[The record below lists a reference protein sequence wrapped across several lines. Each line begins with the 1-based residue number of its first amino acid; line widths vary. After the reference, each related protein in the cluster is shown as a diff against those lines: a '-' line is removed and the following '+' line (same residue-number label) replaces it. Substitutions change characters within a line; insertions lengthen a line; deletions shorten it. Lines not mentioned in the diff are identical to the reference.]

1 MKLVVPYIGEL
12 QAEDARLMR
21 LATFLGICCDPL
33 PLEDSEV
40 HCPDF
45 WEKVIPDRLSCLLIN
60 PSVFKKWLGETD
72 LPESLIAALRSH
84 FAYLIVH
91 AVSTDPFDVKM
102 VSKLSQGQL
111 QAIGQIEGA
120 TQSYEIAQHAKDICG
135 AFSGLRFG
143 PANPANDLV
152 FARGSAD
159 SSLRPLMSIGQHP
172 FMAASRQERTEI
184 LFLGTKEV
192 AELDEQVGDA
202 PLTEY
207 FSRLVPHVMAL
218 RHIFGEECWR
228 PNADHA
234 AVIIDDPLLR
244 LNYGFINFDSLVRLA
259 RENNFHATVAFI
271 PHNFR
276 RSSARVLKIFD
287 DNPDHLSLCF
297 HGNDHTGAELASSDF
312 IRLNTMLDT
321 AERRMSTFRNRTGL
335 DCRRIMVFP
344 QGKFSVEAMSVLKCR
359 NFEAAV
365 NTVSHPTDE
374 PVRITI
380 GELMQP
386 AVLRYGSFP
395 LFLRRKMDDTQSH
408 DIAFSLLSGR
418 PVLIVTHHGDF
429 QCPQLVVELAA
440 RVNGVSPG
448 IKWSNLASA
457 LRNSTLIRRTPDGTL
472 QVRAFSCAVQ
482 IDNDS
487 DRVKRFSIEWPR
499 SYNEPMAIDAVI
511 VDQKPYRNFHSN
523 EHGITVAADL
533 ASGRSQVF
541 SLEYRNPYKSLATL
555 GFGWNVKACLRRRM
569 SEVRDNY
576 LSRNRYLLAVAK
588 KAQRLASTVT
598 DRNVFQETKRPHV
611 AEVPKG

>member
-1 MKLVVPYIGEL
+1 MKLVVPFIGEL
-12 QAEDARLMR
+12 QAEDARLVR

-33 PLEDSEV
+33 PLEGSEV
-40 HCPDF
+40 HCADF
-45 WEKVIPDRLSCLLIN
+45 WEKVNPDRLSCLLVN
-60 PSVFKKWLGETD
+60 PSVFKKCLGESD
-72 LPESLIAALRSH
+72 LPESLIAVLRSH

-91 AVSTDPFDVKM
+91 AVSTDPFDVNM

-111 QAIGQIEGA
+111 QAIGQIERA
-120 TQSYEIAQHAKDICG
+120 SQSYEIAQDAKDICG
-135 AFSGLRFG
+135 AFSGLHFG
-143 PANPANDLV
+143 PVNLANDLV
-152 FARGSAD
+152 FARGYAD
-159 SSLRPLMSIGQHP
+159 SALRPLISIGKHL

-184 LFLGTKEV
+184 LFLGAKEV
-192 AELDEQVGDA
+192 AELDDQVGDA
-202 PLTEY
+202 PLMEY

-218 RHIFGEECWR
+218 RYIFGEECWR
-228 PNADHA
+228 PNADRA
-234 AVIIDDPLLR
+234 TVIIDDPLLR
-244 LNYGFINFDSLVRLA
+244 QNYGFINFDSMVRLA
-259 RENNFHATVAFI
+259 REYNFHATVAFI

-276 RSSARVLKIFD
+276 RSSPRVLKMFR

-297 HGNDHTGAELASSDF
+297 HGNDHTGAELSSSDF

-321 AERRMSTFRNRTGL
+321 AERRMGIFRNRTGL

-344 QGKFSVEAMSVLKCR
+344 QGNFSVEAMLVLKCR

-365 NTVSHPTDE
+365 NTVSYPTDE

-395 LFLRRKMDDTQSH
+395 LFLRRRMDNTQSH

-418 PVLIVTHHGDF
+418 PVLIVTHHDDF
-429 QCPQLVVELAA
+429 QCPQLIGELAT
-440 RVNGVSPG
+440 RVNGVAPG

-457 LRNSTLIRRTPDGTL
+457 VRNSTLTRRTPDGTL
-472 QVRAFSCAVQ
+472 HVRAFSCAVQ

-487 DRVKRFSIEWPR
+487 NRAKRFSVEWPR
-499 SYNEPMAIDAVI
+499 SYNEPIAIDGVL
-511 VDQKPYRNFHSN
+511 VDQKPYRNFHAN

-555 GFGWNVKACLRRRM
+555 GFGWNAKAYLRRRL

-576 LSRNRYLLAVAK
+576 LSRNRYLSVVAR
-588 KAQRLASTVT
+588 KAQRFASTLT
-598 DRNVFQETKRPHV
+598 HRNLSKKQNVLL
-611 AEVPKG
+611 